1 MIDKFILRMEDM
13 LPNLIA
19 AGIILFGGY
28 ICQHITL
35 RLMGKALKLKNV
47 DATIY
52 KFLMSMVRVI
62 IIVIV
67 AVSALSAI
75 KVPMSSIIAALGT
88 AGVAIGLALKDS
100 LSNVA
105 GGFVILF
112 AKPFR
117 CGDYIKVGD
126 NEGTVDMISI
136 LYTKLNTVDNK
147 SVFIPNSTIIQSQV
161 VNYTSEKLRRIEM
174 RFNIA
179 YSEDHQRAMEIIR
192 GVIEADSRTLNVPAK
207 PLVVMSEHG
216 KSAVVL
222 LTRTWIHTEDY
233 WNFYWDNIQ
242 KVKEAFDENGIKI
255 PFEQLDVH
263 TVS

>member
-1 MIDKFILRMEDM
+1 MIDKFLLQLEKL

-19 AGIILFGGY
+19 AAIILFGGY
-28 ICQHITL
+28 IAQHITL
-35 RLMGKALKLKNV
+35 RLMGKALKLKHV
-47 DATIY
+47 DATIH
-52 KFLMSMVRVI
+52 KFLMSMVKVVI
-62 IIVIV
+62 TVIV
-67 AVSALSAI
+67 VVSALSAV
-75 KVPMSSIIAALGT
+75 KVPMSSILAAIGT

-126 NEGTVDMISI
+126 NEGTVDIISM

-147 SVFIPNSTIIQSQV
+147 SVYIPNSTIIQSQV

-174 RFNIA
+174 RFSIP
-179 YSEDHQRAMEIIR
+179 YHEDHNRVMDIIA
-192 GVIEADSRTLNVPAK
+192 GVIKADSRTLDAPAP
-207 PLVVMSEHG
+207 PLVVMGEHG
-216 KSAVVL
+216 KSAVVI

-233 WNFYWDNIQ
+233 WGFYWDMLK
-242 KVKEAFDENGIKI
+242 KVKEAFDENDIAI
-255 PFEQLDVH
+255 PYEQLDVH
-263 TVS
+263 TVE